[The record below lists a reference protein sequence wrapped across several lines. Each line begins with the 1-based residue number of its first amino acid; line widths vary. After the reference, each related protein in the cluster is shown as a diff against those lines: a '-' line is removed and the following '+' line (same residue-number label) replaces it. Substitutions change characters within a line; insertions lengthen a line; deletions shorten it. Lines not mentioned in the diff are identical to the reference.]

1 MGGTSVLA
9 VDSSGHRGSGGL
21 LVMVVKSAPEGDSIG
36 G

>member
-21 LVMVVKSAPEGDSIG
+21 LVMVVKRGLDG
-36 G
+36 